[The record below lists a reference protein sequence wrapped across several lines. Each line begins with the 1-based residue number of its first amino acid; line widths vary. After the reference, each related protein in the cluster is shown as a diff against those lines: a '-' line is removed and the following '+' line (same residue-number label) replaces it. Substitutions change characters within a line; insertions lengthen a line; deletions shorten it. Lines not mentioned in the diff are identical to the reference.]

1 MSTFQTLIAAVAA
14 VALFLYALGGF
25 SRELR
30 AAGGAALTRWLRR
43 VTTSSVAGFTIGAGA
58 TALVQSSSA
67 ITALAVT
74 LVDAGAI
81 TFRGSLGILLGANVG
96 TTVTAWLVSLKL
108 TGIGPAFIVL
118 GTVVSI
124 VPLRVKIFGQAL
136 FYFGLIFFSL
146 ELVSG
151 SLHVLRDQPVF
162 MAWLARADH
171 PLVGA
176 LFGVIFT
183 AVVQSSSVTTGLAIL
198 FVQQGLLPPAAA
210 IPIVIGANLG
220 TTSTG
225 LVASVRMDRV
235 ARATA
240 VTNFLFNAAG
250 VLVLLPF
257 LGPLSRAVVDR
268 VGAADAAVAWAHL
281 GFNLGL
287 GLICLL
293 TLRWW
298 APPLARRLGVD
309 RDPAA
314 TAASD
319 DRVPPA

>member
-146 ELVSG
+146 ELISG

-235 ARATA
+235 ARATE
-240 VTNFLFNAAG
+240 
-250 VLVLLPF
+250 
-257 LGPLSRAVVDR
+257 
-268 VGAADAAVAWAHL
+268 
-281 GFNLGL
+281 
-287 GLICLL
+287 
-293 TLRWW
+293 
-298 APPLARRLGVD
+298 
-309 RDPAA
+309 
-314 TAASD
+314 
-319 DRVPPA
+319 